1 MKITKKQLSKIVNA
15 YLNEA
20 PEDQG
25 LGDVSD
31 LPSGKD
37 EDSKDILPDIAHVM
51 DPRLSSHGV
60 SKAIKSLWADAKKN
74 PGDYH
79 FPVYAFA
86 RYLGGESSDMTTEEL
101 SKVKNG
107 QQYIAE
113 LTKMLD
119 IAALPFNGSYKSGH
133 KKNGFAM
140 NHKGKD
146 ISFYVVDYE
155 VLLGQGGKGSIN
167 RAWSNALQ
175 DKGKL
180 TDHLGVTIGQAGS
193 GGKQVI
199 QQGFNSLN
207 VLRRPD
213 FNNGNH
219 RLVNEFDFT
228 RLADDDAKNMTFGE
242 VFSFYLDDFV
252 DHVTKGPSAT
262 LTYLAGRSLNAL
274 VGTVANPTPYN
285 YDFILKSNVT
295 EWPDM
300 TEYPVAKSA
309 RPFLGTEIELIP
321 GQKLDANK
329 EKNSYDKALKN
340 PDYTLPGPGEREAS
354 IRNIPS

>member
-1 MKITKKQLSKIVNA
+1 MKITKKQFSKIVTA
-15 YLNEA
+15 YLSES

-25 LGDVSD
+25 LGSVTN
-31 LPSGKD
+31 LPSN
-37 EDSKDILPDIAHVM
+37 EDVKDILPDIVQGM
-51 DPRLSSHGV
+51 DPSKPSLGI
-60 SKAIKSLWADAKKN
+60 SKAIKLLWADAKKN

-86 RYLGGESSDMTTEEL
+86 RYLGGESSDLTTEEL

-107 QQYIAE
+107 QKYIAE
-113 LTKMLD
+113 LTKILD
-119 IAALPFNGSYKSGH
+119 IAALPFNGRYKRGH

-140 NHKGKD
+140 NYKGKD

-155 VLLGQGGKGSIN
+155 VMLGRGGKARIN
-167 RAWSNALQ
+167 SAWYNAFL

-199 QQGFNSLN
+199 QQSFNSLN

-213 FNNGNH
+213 LNNGYH
-219 RLVNEFDFT
+219 RLVNEFDFS
-228 RLADDDAKNMTFGE
+228 RLSSDNSKNMTFGE
-242 VFSFYLDDFV
+242 VFSFYLEDAKNHID
-252 DHVTKGPSAT
+252 KGASAT
-262 LTYLAGRSLNAL
+262 LTYLSGRSLNAI
-274 VGTVANPTPYN
+274 VDTIAIVAPYN
-285 YDFILKSNVT
+285 YDLILKSNVT

-309 RPFLGTEIELIP
+309 RPFIGKGVELIP
-321 GQKLDANK
+321 GQKLDAKK
-329 EKNSYDKALKN
+329 EKNAYDQALQN
-340 PDYTLPGPGEREAS
+340 PDYTLPAPGEREAS
-354 IRNIPS
+354 IKNIPS

>member
-20 PEDQG
+20 PADQG
-25 LGDVSD
+25 LGDVSN
-31 LPSGKD
+31 LPDGKND
-37 EDSKDILPDIAHVM
+37 KDILPAIAQGM
-51 DPRLSSHGV
+51 DPSNSSLTA
-60 SKAIKSLWADAKKN
+60 KAIKSLWADAKEN
-74 PGDYH
+74 PGDFH

-101 SKVKNG
+101 AKVKNG

-113 LTKMLD
+113 LTKILD

-155 VLLGQGGKGSIN
+155 VLLGQGGKGNIN
-167 RAWSNALQ
+167 SAWSNALQ

-199 QQGFNSLN
+199 EQGFNSLS

-213 FNNGNH
+213 FNSGNH

-242 VFSFYLDDFV
+242 VFSFYLDDFG
-252 DHVTKGPSAT
+252 DHLTKGPKAT
-262 LTYLAGRSLNAL
+262 LAYLAGRTLNVL
-274 VGTVANPTPYN
+274 VGTVANPAPFN

-295 EWPDM
+295 DWPDM
-300 TEYPVAKSA
+300 AEYPVAKSA
-309 RPFLGTEIELIP
+309 RASIGKEIELIP

-329 EKNSYDKALKN
+329 ETKPYDKVLKN
-340 PDYTLPGPGEREAS
+340 PDYTLPGPGGREGS

>member
-1 MKITKKQLSKIVNA
+1 MKITKKQLSKIVNG

-86 RYLGGESSDMTTEEL
+86 RYLGGESSDLTTEEL

-107 QQYIAE
+107 QKYIAA
-113 LTKMLD
+113 LTNMLD
-119 IAALPFNGSYKSGH
+119 IAALPFNGSFKSGH

-155 VLLGQGGKGSIN
+155 VLLGRGGKGRIN
-167 RAWSNALQ
+167 SAWYDALL
-175 DKGKL
+175 DEGKL

-199 QQGFNSLN
+199 QQGFNSAGI
-207 VLRRPD
+207 LRRPD

-228 RLADDDAKNMTFGE
+228 RLAPSEAKNMTFGD
-242 VFSFYLDDFV
+242 VFSFYLKDV
-252 DHVTKGPSAT
+252 KNHINKGISAT
-262 LTYLAGRSLNAL
+262 LTYLAGRSLNVL
-274 VGTVANPTPYN
+274 VDTVANATPYS
-285 YDFILKSNVT
+285 YDLILKSNVT

-300 TEYPVAKSA
+300 AEYPVAKSA
-309 RPFLGTEIELIP
+309 RPFLGNEIELIP

-340 PDYTLPGPGEREAS
+340 PDYTLPGPGGREAS